1 MSGPSLRQLHAHRS
15 IHDGAFAEAKRLT
28 ELLEQLYSDER
39 KKHILEVADA
49 LVEHWEKRI
58 IAHAQAEE
66 EGFYKEKIEQDPSLL
81 EKIAMF
87 KRDHDL
93 MRRLVAD
100 IKDVLSQKRVDKE
113 MLDRFRALLHINN
126 IHSREEE
133 KFLF

>member
-28 ELLEQLYSDER
+28 ELLEKLYSDGR
-39 KKHILEVADA
+39 KEHILEVADA

-58 IAHAQAEE
+58 IAHAEAEE
-66 EGFYKEKIEQDPSLL
+66 EGFYKEKIEQDPSLF
-81 EKIAMF
+81 EKITML
-87 KRDHDL
+87 KRDHDII
-93 MRRLVAD
+93 RILVAE
-100 IKDVLSQKRVDKE
+100 IKSLLQEPTNQE
-113 MLDRFRALLHINN
+113 MLARFHALLLINH